1 MIDFIYYKDRNFLF
15 QILSRAQGQLNT
27 LAGQVASM
35 KAMTEATTSV
45 QNNLGNM
52 DITNVPQ
59 VISQNDTTTL
69 NTGQPLSNG
78 ACAASGSVQIDTS
91 AMSVTDNNSC
101 NGSGIL
107 VFQQKAATAV
117 NNTSPANVS
126 VLVRYIK
133 MINVYYLTIC
143 DPGEYLICYP
153 K

>member
-1 MIDFIYYKDRNFLF
+1 
-15 QILSRAQGQLNT
+15 
-27 LAGQVASM
+27 M

-78 ACAASGSVQIDTS
+78 ACTASGSVQIDTS
-91 AMSVTDNNSC
+91 TMSVTDNNSC

-117 NNTSPANVS
+117 NNTSSANVS
-126 VLVRYIK
+126 VLVRYLK
-133 MINVYYLTIC
+133 MINDKVY
-143 DPGEYLICYP
+143 
-153 K
+153 